1 MMDIFDYSPWTP
13 KNLDDL
19 ERGPCRGGCC
29 ASHAMDENCGYTT
42 WTCNHGAWVLPKERM
57 LSPVLNY
64 HEADACPGN
73 CQLHPLTTAE
83 FLNLRREMDCAIG
96 WGTAVC
102 LDWEAAIAKESPAQ
116 RAARLAADAAH
127 DAATQG
133 RIENFSVTKKQSKW
147 TDGGKMKFRVPRCCK
162 YASLF
167 EQHRCAKCECT
178 VPAGQDTCCGQNGQR
193 HLPEKLAGC
202 WSHESTRTCIYIH
215 PDEPQWEAAC
225 DGSLCYDRQVQQ
237 FYLKGDTAPS
247 APAPVIVGGR
257 NLSALLEKPTA
268 ARRTGGR
275 QEQQQAPV
283 AQPQQLCGG
292 FRGVAA
298 GRQAAW

>member
-1 MMDIFDYSPWTP
+1 MSETD
-13 KNLDDL
+13 
-19 ERGPCRGGCC
+19 
-29 ASHAMDENCGYTT
+29 GYTT
-42 WTCNHGAWVLPKERM
+42 WTCSHGGWVLPRTRLLASCCDHTAEQ
-57 LSPVLNY
+57 
-64 HEADACPGN
+64 CPGL
-73 CQLHPLTTAE
+73 CKQHPLTSSE
-83 FLNLRREMDCAIG
+83 FLCLRNEMDSAIG
-96 WGTAVC
+96 WGTAIC
-102 LDWEAAIAKESPAQ
+102 AEWEAAIASETPAQ
-116 RAARLAADAAH
+116 RAVRLAADLAH
-127 DAATQG
+127 DVATQG
-133 RIENFSVTKKQSKW
+133 RIEQFSVKKKCEKW

-202 WSHESTRTCIYIH
+202 WSHESTRSCIYIH
-215 PDEPQWEAAC
+215 PDEPQWQAAC

-237 FYLKGDTAPS
+237 FYLKGDAAPS
-247 APAPVIVGGR
+247 APAAVIVGGR
-257 NLSALLEKPTA
+257 NLSALLEKPSA

-275 QEQQQAPV
+275 QEPVQQA
-283 AQPQQLCGG
+283 PQQLCGG